1 MALPLTKMGKVGYV
15 CFKTKDWM
23 GMFETYITS
32 NGREFFRGIVIFGS
46 ETTTGFY
53 G

>member
-1 MALPLTKMGKVGYV
+1 MGKVGYV

-32 NGREFFRGIVIFGS
+32 NGRIIL
-46 ETTTGFY
+46 ETLWSLAVKLSQYSITITGFD